1 MHHKQTAVFLWSE
14 IDWGIDF
21 EPILSE
27 KDMKQPRLKEVFC
40 MRILVTG
47 GGAGFIGSCFV
58 RHILKKHKVI
68 NLDAL
73 TYCGNLENLKD
84 VERNPD
90 YEFVHGNICDKNL

>member
-47 GGAGFIGSCFV
+47 GAG
-58 RHILKKHKVI
+58 L
-68 NLDAL
+68 
-73 TYCGNLENLKD
+73 LEVVL
-84 VERNPD
+84 
-90 YEFVHGNICDKNL
+90 